1 MNPSRVAY
9 LLKMYPRFSET
20 FILNEILELE
30 RQGLDLRI
38 YSLRKPDDGR
48 FHGDLARVKAPVS
61 YVPES
66 LLGQPRLMA
75 AAQRQALGL
84 DPARYLRVA
93 SEALARGNRVA
104 IRRFLQA
111 GYLLPRLRAAGI
123 GHVHVHFASAAA
135 SVAYY
140 LRRLGGPSFS
150 VTAHAKDIYH
160 QSVSPVA
167 LRRKL
172 RAAAFTVT
180 VSDFN
185 LRHLEALLAA
195 DGGEPARIVRL
206 YNGLDLQRFGF
217 RPASPAASVGDEAP
231 LILGVGRLVEKKGF
245 DDLVHACGLL
255 RDQGRSFRCL
265 IAGKGEDQGALRGLI
280 GRLGLEDRVQLPGP
294 LPREDLLDLYPR
306 AALLAAPCVIGADG
320 NRDGL
325 PTVLLEAAALGTPLV
340 STPVTGIPELVRAG
354 ETGWLVPPRD
364 PAALAA
370 AMAAVL
376 DDPTEAGRRAEAA
389 RRRVELDFDLRRNA
403 AFLKALLAC
412 PPMPSPDPRRDGAT
426 RPASFRRQEADHVQ
440 A

>member
-20 FILNEILELE
+20 FILSEILELE

-66 LLGQPRLMA
+66 LLGQPRAMA
-75 AAQRQALGL
+75 MAQRQALRL

-93 SEALARGNRVA
+93 SEALARGNKVA

-111 GYLLPRLRAAGI
+111 GYLLPRLREAGI
-123 GHVHVHFASAAA
+123 DHVHVHFASAAA

-140 LRRLGGPSFS
+140 LRRLGGPSYS
-150 VTAHAKDIYH
+150 ITAHAKDIYH

-185 LRHLEALLAA
+185 LRHLEGLLAA
-195 DGGEPARIVRL
+195 DGGPSARLVRL
-206 YNGLDLQRFGF
+206 YNGLDLERFRL
-217 RPASPAASVGDEAP
+217 RPVAPPTRLADAPP

-245 DDLVHACGLL
+245 DDLIGAWALV
-255 RDQGRSFRCL
+255 RDQGQGFRCA
-265 IAGKGEDQGALRGLI
+265 IVGKGEDLGALRGLI
-280 GRLGLEDRVQLPGP
+280 AQLGLEDLVRLPGP
-294 LPREDLLDLYPR
+294 LPREALLELYPQ
-306 AALLAAPCVIGADG
+306 AALLAAPCVIGDDG

-325 PTVLLEAAALGTPLV
+325 PTVLLEAAALGVPLV
-340 STPVTGIPELVRAG
+340 STPVTGIPELVRDG

-364 PAALAA
+364 PAALAQ
-370 AMAAVL
+370 AMAQALSAPVE
-376 DDPTEAGRRAEAA
+376 TSRRALLA
-389 RRRVELDFDLRRNA
+389 RQRMAQAFDLRRNVTILKGLLTSPPTPSA
-403 AFLKALLAC
+403 APDGVSAQRPGLL
-412 PPMPSPDPRRDGAT
+412 
-426 RPASFRRQEADHVQ
+426 RPEADHVQ

>member
-1 MNPSRVAY
+1 MNTRRVAY

-66 LLGQPRLMA
+66 IVGQPRAMA
-75 AAQRQALGL
+75 MAQRQALRL

-93 SEALARGNRVA
+93 SEALARGNKVA
-104 IRRFLQA
+104 VRRFLQA
-111 GYLLPRLRAAGI
+111 GFLLPRLREAGI
-123 GHVHVHFASAAA
+123 DHVHVHFASAAA

-140 LRRLGGPSFS
+140 LYRLGGPSYS
-150 VTAHAKDIYH
+150 ITAHAKDIYH

-185 LRHLEALLAA
+185 LRHLEGLLAA
-195 DGGEPARIVRL
+195 DGGAPARLVRL
-206 YNGLDLQRFGF
+206 YNGLDLERFRL
-217 RPASPAASVGDEAP
+217 RPVAPPTRRADAPP

-245 DDLVHACGLL
+245 DDLIRACSLL
-255 RDQGRSFRCL
+255 RDQGRAFRCA
-265 IAGKGEDQGALRGLI
+265 IVGKGEDLGALRGLI
-280 GRLGLEDRVQLPGP
+280 AQLGLEDSVQLPGP
-294 LPREDLLDLYPR
+294 LPRESLLELYPQ
-306 AALLAAPCVIGADG
+306 AALLAAPCVIGDDG

-325 PTVLLEAAALGTPLV
+325 PTVLLEAAALGVPLV
-340 STPVTGIPELVRAG
+340 STPVTGIPELVRHG
-354 ETGWLVPPRD
+354 DTGWLVPPRD
-364 PAALAA
+364 PAALAQ
-370 AMAAVL
+370 AMAQVL
-376 DDPTEAGRRAEAA
+376 SSPEESGRRALLA
-389 RRRVELDFDLRRNA
+389 RRRMETGFDLRRNVTILKGLLTSSA
-403 AFLKALLAC
+403 AAGASLD
-412 PPMPSPDPRRDGAT
+412 PSSAT
-426 RPASFRRQEADHVQ
+426 RSGLLRREADHVQ